1 MPYEFKR
8 SDVYGLAS
16 ALGAE
21 THERGEELFFRWCPY
36 CKGGGHDKNTFSVN
50 LENGTFKCF
59 RAGCGAQGHL
69 VQLARDFGYPLEFDD
84 GRKKKYRTLPQ
95 RPVKVTNPAVRY
107 LESRGISRAVTER
120 YRITTQRG
128 HDNILVFPFYDGDG
142 VMQFVK
148 YRKTDFVKGRD
159 RNKEWSEKDTMP
171 ILFGMD
177 RCEGKDRLVITE
189 GQIDSLS
196 LTEAGIQNAVSVP
209 TGAMGFTWLENV
221 WEWINGFAEIIVFG
235 DCEKG
240 KITLVDAL
248 SRRLPK
254 PVKVVRQEDYLGEKD
269 ANDILRKYGTEAL
282 RQAVANARIILVT
295 HIKELADVAAVD
307 LSKLPKINTG
317 IAMLDRVIGGLYYG
331 QVILVTGKR
340 GEGKSTVMSQ
350 LAAEALNQGLRVL
363 AYSGELPDY
372 HFRRWLDMQLA
383 GPQNV
388 ETSYNQFSDAVYR
401 LPEDV
406 TEQIG
411 EWYRGRAYIYDNNA
425 VDDEDAAL
433 LDTVEQAVCRY
444 GINLVCI
451 DNLMTAI
458 DAASTDTQYL
468 KQSHFVR
475 QLKQLAVKHNIAV
488 LLVAHPRK
496 TQGDVSENDAVSGS
510 ADITNRVDTVI
521 SYVKNGEDAPRR
533 RKASGAQEP
542 HDRQACAARQRDCG
556 GVRRKVQTRVQRR
569 RTERFS
575 LWLGKR
581 ERLAARD
588 GRPAVLRW
596 KTKMERNDYIRL
608 CQRASLK
615 TDYAGVWW
623 AVKWDESDL

>member
-142 VMQFVK
+142 MMQFVK

-221 WEWINGFAEIIVFG
+221 WEWINGFAEVIVFG

-282 RQAVANARIILVT
+282 RQAVANARIIPVT
-295 HIKELADVAAVD
+295 HIKELANWLDVAWDTRIRGTVQADSYTPVNRD
-307 LSKLPKINTG
+307 DASSNPIVFVPRVTSYTLGLTGSSGSEYFKQWLIWVCKAYPNKYMLLCIGTQHPNSVGVVLCHIYNTLVVNAAGLPEY
-317 IAMLDRVIGGLYYG
+317 A
-331 QVILVTGKR
+331 TGKYFALGG
-340 GEGKSTVMSQ
+340 GEKAFGTV
-350 LAAEALNQGLRVL
+350 
-363 AYSGELPDY
+363 DY
-372 HFRRWLDMQLA
+372 NF
-383 GPQNV
+383 
-388 ETSYNQFSDAVYR
+388 
-401 LPEDV
+401 
-406 TEQIG
+406 
-411 EWYRGRAYIYDNNA
+411 
-425 VDDEDAAL
+425 
-433 LDTVEQAVCRY
+433 
-444 GINLVCI
+444 
-451 DNLMTAI
+451 
-458 DAASTDTQYL
+458 YL
-468 KQSHFVR
+468 K
-475 QLKQLAVKHNIAV
+475 
-488 LLVAHPRK
+488 
-496 TQGDVSENDAVSGS
+496 
-510 ADITNRVDTVI
+510 
-521 SYVKNGEDAPRR
+521 
-533 RKASGAQEP
+533 
-542 HDRQACAARQRDCG
+542 
-556 GVRRKVQTRVQRR
+556 
-569 RTERFS
+569 
-575 LWLGKR
+575 
-581 ERLAARD
+581 
-588 GRPAVLRW
+588 
-596 KTKMERNDYIRL
+596 
-608 CQRASLK
+608 
-615 TDYAGVWW
+615 
-623 AVKWDESDL
+623 

>member
-1 MPYEFKR
+1 MQF
-8 SDVYGLAS
+8 V
-16 ALGAE
+16 
-21 THERGEELFFRWCPY
+21 
-36 CKGGGHDKNTFSVN
+36 
-50 LENGTFKCF
+50 
-59 RAGCGAQGHL
+59 
-69 VQLARDFGYPLEFDD
+69 
-84 GRKKKYRTLPQ
+84 KYRKT
-95 RPVKVTNPAVRY
+95 
-107 LESRGISRAVTER
+107 
-120 YRITTQRG
+120 
-128 HDNILVFPFYDGDG
+128 D
-142 VMQFVK
+142 FVK

-177 RCEGKDRLVITE
+177 RCEGKERLVITE

-221 WEWINGFAEIIVFG
+221 WEWINGFAEVIVFG

-282 RQAVANARIILVT
+282 RQAVANARIIPVT

-340 GEGKSTVMSQ
+340 GEGKSTVVSQ

-388 ETSYNQFSDAVYR
+388 ETSCNQFSDAVYR

-433 LDTVEQAVCRY
+433 LDTIEQAVCRY

-521 SYVKNGEDAPRR
+521 SYVKNGEDASAGGKLLVLKNRMTGKLALNDNAIAVGYDEKSKR
-533 RKASGAQEP
+533 VYS
-542 HDRQACAARQRDCG
+542 AAG
-556 GVRRKVQTRVQRR
+556 
-569 RTERFS
+569 
-575 LWLGKR
+575 
-581 ERLAARD
+581 
-588 GRPAVLRW
+588 
-596 KTKMERNDYIRL
+596 RNDFRYGWE
-608 CQRASLK
+608 K
-615 TDYAGVWW
+615 
-623 AVKWDESDL
+623 ESVSPLAMEDLPF

>member
-1 MPYEFKR
+1 MPASNNGFVKFDRKMTEWEWYRDVPTKVLFIHCIFRANWKIGCVNGTKIKR
-8 SDVYGLAS
+8 GQFVTSLAKLAEETGLTIQQTRT
-16 ALGAE
+16 ALK
-21 THERGEELFFRWCPY
+21 H
-36 CKGGGHDKNTFSVN
+36 
-50 LENGTFKCF
+50 LEANGTFKCF

-221 WEWINGFAEIIVFG
+221 WEWINGFAEVIVFG

-240 KITLVDAL
+240 KITLVDTL

-269 ANDILRKYGTEAL
+269 ANDILHKYGTEAL
-282 RQAVANARIILVT
+282 RQAVANARIIPVT

-340 GEGKSTVMSQ
+340 GEGKSTVVSQ

-444 GINLVCI
+444 GINFVCI

-521 SYVKNGEDAPRR
+521 SYVKNGEDAPAGGKLLVLKNRMTGKLALNDNAIAVGYDEKSKR
-533 RKASGAQEP
+533 VYS
-542 HDRQACAARQRDCG
+542 AAG
-556 GVRRKVQTRVQRR
+556 
-569 RTERFS
+569 
-575 LWLGKR
+575 
-581 ERLAARD
+581 
-588 GRPAVLRW
+588 
-596 KTKMERNDYIRL
+596 RNDFRYGWE
-608 CQRASLK
+608 K
-615 TDYAGVWW
+615 
-623 AVKWDESDL
+623 ESVSPLAMEDLPF

>member
-107 LESRGISRAVTER
+107 LESRGISREVTER

-282 RQAVANARIILVT
+282 RQAVANARIIPVT

-340 GEGKSTVMSQ
+340 GEGKSTVVSQ

-411 EWYRGRAYIYDNNA
+411 EWYRSRAYIYDNNA

-521 SYVKNGEDAPRR
+521 SYVKNGEDAPAGGKLLVLKNRMTG
-533 RKASGAQEP
+533 KLAL
-542 HDRQACAARQRDCG
+542 HDNAIAVGYDEKSKRVYSAAG
-556 GVRRKVQTRVQRR
+556 
-569 RTERFS
+569 
-575 LWLGKR
+575 
-581 ERLAARD
+581 
-588 GRPAVLRW
+588 
-596 KTKMERNDYIRL
+596 RNDFRYGWE
-608 CQRASLK
+608 K
-615 TDYAGVWW
+615 
-623 AVKWDESDL
+623 ESVSPLAMEDLPF

>member
-254 PVKVVRQEDYLGEKD
+254 PVKVVRQEDYLGT
-269 ANDILRKYGTEAL
+269 RT
-282 RQAVANARIILVT
+282 T
-295 HIKELADVAAVD
+295 
-307 LSKLPKINTG
+307 
-317 IAMLDRVIGGLYYG
+317 
-331 QVILVTGKR
+331 
-340 GEGKSTVMSQ
+340 
-350 LAAEALNQGLRVL
+350 
-363 AYSGELPDY
+363 
-372 HFRRWLDMQLA
+372 F
-383 GPQNV
+383 
-388 ETSYNQFSDAVYR
+388 
-401 LPEDV
+401 
-406 TEQIG
+406 
-411 EWYRGRAYIYDNNA
+411 
-425 VDDEDAAL
+425 
-433 LDTVEQAVCRY
+433 C
-444 GINLVCI
+444 
-451 DNLMTAI
+451 
-458 DAASTDTQYL
+458 AST
-468 KQSHFVR
+468 
-475 QLKQLAVKHNIAV
+475 
-488 LLVAHPRK
+488 
-496 TQGDVSENDAVSGS
+496 
-510 ADITNRVDTVI
+510 
-521 SYVKNGEDAPRR
+521 
-533 RKASGAQEP
+533 AQK
-542 HDRQACAARQRDCG
+542 RCG
-556 GVRRKVQTRVQRR
+556 RLWQTR
-569 RTERFS
+569 
-575 LWLGKR
+575 
-581 ERLAARD
+581 
-588 GRPAVLRW
+588 
-596 KTKMERNDYIRL
+596 
-608 CQRASLK
+608 ASS
-615 TDYAGVWW
+615 W
-623 AVKWDESDL
+623 

>member
-221 WEWINGFAEIIVFG
+221 WEWINGFAEVIVFG

-240 KITLVDAL
+240 KITLV
-248 SRRLPK
+248 
-254 PVKVVRQEDYLGEKD
+254 
-269 ANDILRKYGTEAL
+269 
-282 RQAVANARIILVT
+282 
-295 HIKELADVAAVD
+295 
-307 LSKLPKINTG
+307 
-317 IAMLDRVIGGLYYG
+317 
-331 QVILVTGKR
+331 
-340 GEGKSTVMSQ
+340 
-350 LAAEALNQGLRVL
+350 
-363 AYSGELPDY
+363 
-372 HFRRWLDMQLA
+372 
-383 GPQNV
+383 
-388 ETSYNQFSDAVYR
+388 
-401 LPEDV
+401 
-406 TEQIG
+406 
-411 EWYRGRAYIYDNNA
+411 
-425 VDDEDAAL
+425 
-433 LDTVEQAVCRY
+433 
-444 GINLVCI
+444 
-451 DNLMTAI
+451 

-521 SYVKNGEDAPRR
+521 SYVKNGEDAPAGGKLLVLKNRMTG
-533 RKASGAQEP
+533 KLAL
-542 HDRQACAARQRDCG
+542 HDNAIAVGYDEKSKRVYSAAG
-556 GVRRKVQTRVQRR
+556 
-569 RTERFS
+569 
-575 LWLGKR
+575 
-581 ERLAARD
+581 
-588 GRPAVLRW
+588 
-596 KTKMERNDYIRL
+596 RNDFRYGWE
-608 CQRASLK
+608 K
-615 TDYAGVWW
+615 
-623 AVKWDESDL
+623 ESVSPLAMEDLPF